1 MGERLLLF
9 DLDGTLLRTDKTVSA
24 YTGEVLRRCR
34 ADGMLLGL
42 CTARGAHSAARYE
55 EALSPEVMITSGGAL
70 AKLRGEAMLQA
81 AFTQAELQGL
91 LEAVRAEGDVM
102 LTIDAP
108 EGHYWNRARAA
119 MDDRAEWCEPTILED
134 GAFDGVALKLCVHLP
149 SPEAAARIASAAPG
163 CAWGRFAG
171 EDWYYFAR
179 PEATKENAIR
189 QVCAAAGVDPA
200 DAVAFGDDRGDIGML
215 TFCGTGVAM
224 GNALPEV
231 KAAAD
236 AVTLDNDHD
245 GAAVYLAHTLLG
257 E

>member
-9 DLDGTLLRTDKTVSA
+9 DLDGTLLRTDKTVSG
-24 YTGEVLRRCR
+24 YTQTVLRRCR
-34 ADGMLLGL
+34 ERGMLLGL
-42 CTARGAHSAARYE
+42 CTARGAHSARRYE

-70 AKLRGEAMLQA
+70 ARLRGETVLREAFARAEIQVLLNA
-81 AFTQAELQGL
+81 A
-91 LEAVRAEGDVM
+91 RAEGDVM

-108 EGHYWNRARAA
+108 EGHYWNQARAA
-119 MDDRAEWCEPTILED
+119 AGAWSDGCKPTIMEN
-134 GAFDGVALKLCVHLP
+134 GAFDGVALKLCALLP
-149 SPEAAARIASAAPG
+149 SPEAAARVASAAPG

-171 EDWYYFAR
+171 ENWYYFAR
-179 PEATKENAIR
+179 PDATKENAIR
-189 QVCAAAGVDPA
+189 RVCAAAGVTPA
-200 DAVAFGDDRGDIGML
+200 DAIAFGDDRGDIGML
-215 TFCGTGVAM
+215 TLCGSGVAM

-245 GAAVYLAHTLLG
+245 GAAVYLAHALLG

>member
-9 DLDGTLLRTDKTVSA
+9 DLDGTLLRTDKTVSG
-24 YTGEVLRRCR
+24 YTKEMLRRCR
-34 ADGMLLGL
+34 EAGMLLGL

-70 AKLRGEAMLQA
+70 ARLRGEAVLQA

-91 LEAVRAEGDVM
+91 LEAARAEGNAM

-119 MDDRAEWCEPTILED
+119 MDDRADWCEPTILED

-163 CAWGRFAG
+163 VRLGALCGGGLVLLRPTGGDEG
-171 EDWYYFAR
+171 ERD
-179 PEATKENAIR
+179 P
-189 QVCAAAGVDPA
+189 AGVRRGGRRPA

-215 TFCGTGVAM
+215 TLCGTGVAL

-245 GAAVYLAHTLLG
+245 GAAVYLAHALLG